1 MSSWRVPLTDVPAH
15 VPSRSRSLGFSVS
28 RRPSGIADPVGGF
41 CLPQGLLRRFW
52 GVWLCFRKNVLLRR
66 HWEAEAA
73 DRRVL
78 QAFLGVHPKR
88 NSFSKLLVAH
98 TSFHSACT
106 LSRPRKLKRR
116 KPRCSLIWPEDGF
129 DDGFAHLVNRS
140 SRLGAQFV
148 LHGLLGRGLVRRRSA
163 LCRHCLI
170 VLPATGG

>member
-1 MSSWRVPLTDVPAH
+1 MSNLYDIRTSPRTLCAGP
-15 VPSRSRSLGFSVS
+15 RS
-28 RRPSGIADPVGGF
+28 PSGIADPFGGF

-116 KPRCSLIWPEDGF
+116 KPRCSLIWPKTG
-129 DDGFAHLVNRS
+129 S
-140 SRLGAQFV
+140 TM
-148 LHGLLGRGLVRRRSA
+148 A
-163 LCRHCLI
+163 LRIL
-170 VLPATGG
+170 